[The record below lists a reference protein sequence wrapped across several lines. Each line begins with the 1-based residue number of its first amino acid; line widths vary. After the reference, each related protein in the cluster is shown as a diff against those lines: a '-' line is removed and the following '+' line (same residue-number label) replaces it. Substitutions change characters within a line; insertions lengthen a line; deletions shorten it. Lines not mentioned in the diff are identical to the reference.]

1 MLGKVEICGVNT
13 TKLPTLTAAETDA
26 LLHRAKDGDAAAR
39 EKLVEGN
46 LRLVLSVIQ
55 RFSGRGENAD
65 DLFQVGCVGLLK
77 AIDNFDTSQNVRFS
91 TYGVPMII
99 GEIRRY
105 LRDNSSIRVSRSM
118 RDTAYR
124 VLQAREKLQREQQ
137 REPTVEQIARELG
150 IRREEVVFAMDAVC
164 DPVSLFEPIYSDGGD
179 AVCVMDQVR
188 DTKNTDEDWLEQI
201 ALKEAMAR
209 LSERERQILA
219 LRYSDGKTQM
229 SMSEV
234 YASNVNSVV
243 SINVSAT
250 TNYFGQTVQTAA
262 SGTGFFITE
271 DGYILT
277 NHHVISDASSVK
289 VTLYNGETYDAK
301 VIGSDEDYDIAVLKI
316 DVTGA
321 TPVVLGD
328 SSKVAIGESVAAVG
342 NPLGELTFSMSE
354 GIVSCVN
361 RAINVDGTPFN
372 MIQVDCSINPGNSG
386 GPLFNSYGEVIGIVS
401 AKYSSYSNTTVE
413 GIGFAIPI
421 NDVVSLVKDIMTNGY
436 VTNKAYMGIT
446 PQTMTAQMAQQYR
459 YDVTEG
465 VFVCSVDP
473 DSAADKAGLKLGDV
487 ITKMDDTDITSY
499 EDLVAA
505 KKSYSAGD
513 TVTLTVY
520 REGKTIEVEL
530 TFDAAPETTET
541 SSSDQST
548 DNSYNGNGG
557 YGNGGNGYYSNP
569 WDFFN
574 NFFGYGG

>member
-1 MLGKVEICGVNT
+1 M
-13 TKLPTLTAAETDA
+13 
-26 LLHRAKDGDAAAR
+26 
-39 EKLVEGN
+39 
-46 LRLVLSVIQ
+46 
-55 RFSGRGENAD
+55 
-65 DLFQVGCVGLLK
+65 
-77 AIDNFDTSQNVRFS
+77 
-91 TYGVPMII
+91 
-99 GEIRRY
+99 
-105 LRDNSSIRVSRSM
+105 
-118 RDTAYR
+118 
-124 VLQAREKLQREQQ
+124 
-137 REPTVEQIARELG
+137 
-150 IRREEVVFAMDAVC
+150 
-164 DPVSLFEPIYSDGGD
+164 
-179 AVCVMDQVR
+179 
-188 DTKNTDEDWLEQI
+188 
-201 ALKEAMAR
+201 
-209 LSERERQILA
+209 
-219 LRYSDGKTQM
+219 
-229 SMSEV
+229 
-234 YASNVNSVV
+234 
-243 SINVSAT
+243 
-250 TNYFGQTVQTAA
+250 
-262 SGTGFFITE
+262 
-271 DGYILT
+271 
-277 NHHVISDASSVK
+277 K

-421 NDVVSLVKDIMTNGY
+421 NDVLSLVEDIMTNGY
-436 VTNKAYMGIT
+436 VTSKAYMGIT
-446 PQTMTAQMAQQYR
+446 PQNMTAQMAQQYR

-487 ITKMDDTDITSY
+487 ITKMDDKTISSY

-520 REGKTIEVEL
+520 RGGETIEVPL
-530 TFDAAPETTET
+530 TFDAVPESAET
-541 SSSDQST
+541 NNSDQST
-548 DNSYNGNGG
+548 DNSYNGNGYYNDG
-557 YGNGGNGYYSNP
+557 SNGSYSNP

>member
-1 MLGKVEICGVNT
+1 MYEDENNLYHYSYRKG
-13 TKLPTLTAAETDA
+13 
-26 LLHRAKDGDAAAR
+26 DG
-39 EKLVEGN
+39 
-46 LRLVLSVIQ
+46 S
-55 RFSGRGENAD
+55 
-65 DLFQVGCVGLLK
+65 
-77 AIDNFDTSQNVRFS
+77 DT
-91 TYGVPMII
+91 I
-99 GEIRRY
+99 
-105 LRDNSSIRVSRSM
+105 
-118 RDTAYR
+118 
-124 VLQAREKLQREQQ
+124 
-137 REPTVEQIARELG
+137 
-150 IRREEVVFAMDAVC
+150 
-164 DPVSLFEPIYSDGGD
+164 
-179 AVCVMDQVR
+179 
-188 DTKNTDEDWLEQI
+188 DTKNYAEDAWEKAQDGANGKKKKGRFPGKLV
-201 ALKEAMAR
+201 A
-209 LSERERQILA
+209 LA
-219 LRYSDGKTQM
+219 LVCALVGGFVGAGVSAAAKVNHTSIQISDREVAQVQTLKVDGSKQM
-229 SMSEV
+229 TMSEV

-250 TNYFGQTVQTAA
+250 STNYFGQTVQTAA

-277 NHHVISDASSVK
+277 NHHVVDGASSVS
-289 VTLYNGETYDAK
+289 VTLYNGESYDAK
-301 VIGSDEDYDIAVLKI
+301 VIGSDEDYDIAVIKI

-328 SSKVAIGESVAAVG
+328 SSKLAIGESVAAVG
-342 NPLGELTFSMSE
+342 NPLGELTFSMTE

-372 MIQVDCSINPGNSG
+372 MIQIDCSINPGNSG
-386 GPLFNSYGEVIGIVS
+386 GPLFNSYGEVVGIVS

-473 DSAADKAGLKLGDV
+473 DSAAAKAGLKLGDV
-487 ITKMDDTDITSY
+487 ITKMDDKDIASY

-520 REGKTIEVEL
+520 REGKTIEVPL
-530 TFDAAPETTET
+530 TFDAVPESAET
-541 SSSDQST
+541 SNSDQST
-548 DNSYNGNGG
+548 DNSYNGNGYYNDG
-557 YGNGGNGYYSNP
+557 SNGYYSNP

>member
-1 MLGKVEICGVNT
+1 M
-13 TKLPTLTAAETDA
+13 
-26 LLHRAKDGDAAAR
+26 
-39 EKLVEGN
+39 
-46 LRLVLSVIQ
+46 
-55 RFSGRGENAD
+55 
-65 DLFQVGCVGLLK
+65 
-77 AIDNFDTSQNVRFS
+77 
-91 TYGVPMII
+91 
-99 GEIRRY
+99 
-105 LRDNSSIRVSRSM
+105 
-118 RDTAYR
+118 
-124 VLQAREKLQREQQ
+124 
-137 REPTVEQIARELG
+137 
-150 IRREEVVFAMDAVC
+150 
-164 DPVSLFEPIYSDGGD
+164 
-179 AVCVMDQVR
+179 
-188 DTKNTDEDWLEQI
+188 
-201 ALKEAMAR
+201 
-209 LSERERQILA
+209 
-219 LRYSDGKTQM
+219 
-229 SMSEV
+229 
-234 YASNVNSVV
+234 
-243 SINVSAT
+243 
-250 TNYFGQTVQTAA
+250 
-262 SGTGFFITE
+262 
-271 DGYILT
+271 
-277 NHHVISDASSVK
+277 
-289 VTLYNGETYDAK
+289 
-301 VIGSDEDYDIAVLKI
+301 
-316 DVTGA
+316 TGA

-473 DSAADKAGLKLGDV
+473 DSAAAKAGLKLGDV

-530 TFDAAPETTET
+530 TFDAVPESAET
-541 SSSDQST
+541 NNSDQST

-574 NFFGYGG
+574 NFFGYNG

>member
-1 MLGKVEICGVNT
+1 MYEDENNLYHYSYRKG
-13 TKLPTLTAAETDA
+13 
-26 LLHRAKDGDAAAR
+26 DG
-39 EKLVEGN
+39 
-46 LRLVLSVIQ
+46 S
-55 RFSGRGENAD
+55 
-65 DLFQVGCVGLLK
+65 
-77 AIDNFDTSQNVRFS
+77 DT
-91 TYGVPMII
+91 I
-99 GEIRRY
+99 
-105 LRDNSSIRVSRSM
+105 
-118 RDTAYR
+118 
-124 VLQAREKLQREQQ
+124 
-137 REPTVEQIARELG
+137 
-150 IRREEVVFAMDAVC
+150 
-164 DPVSLFEPIYSDGGD
+164 
-179 AVCVMDQVR
+179 
-188 DTKNTDEDWLEQI
+188 DTKNYAE
-201 ALKEAMAR
+201 EAWEKAQDGANGKKKKGR
-209 LSERERQILA
+209 FPGKLVALA
-219 LRYSDGKTQM
+219 LVCALVGGFVGAGVSAAAKVNHTGIQVSDREVAQVQTLKVDGSKQM
-229 SMSEV
+229 TMSEV

-277 NHHVISDASSVK
+277 NHHVVEGASSVE
-289 VTLYNGETYDAK
+289 VTLYSGESYDAK
-301 VIGSDEDYDIAVLKI
+301 VIGSDKDYDIAVLKI

-321 TPVVLGD
+321 TPVVLGN
-328 SSKVAIGESVAAVG
+328 SSKLAIGESVAAVG
-342 NPLGELTFSMSE
+342 NPLGELTFSMST
-354 GIVSCVN
+354 GVVSCVN

-436 VTNKAYMGIT
+436 VTSKAYMGIT
-446 PQTMTAQMAQQYR
+446 PQNMTAQMAQQYR

-473 DSAADKAGLKLGDV
+473 DSAAAKAGLKLGDV
-487 ITKMDDTDITSY
+487 ITKMDDKDIASY

-557 YGNGGNGYYSNP
+557 YGNGGYGNGGYGNGGNGYYSNP

>member
-1 MLGKVEICGVNT
+1 MYNDENNLYHYTYRKDGTEPGQRYDAKQPSVDEQINSYRQQQAKQAQGEQQAQSQDNVQPQSQPTGYGPAGGQQPQHKSAKSCVGMKVASLALVCALLGGLVGGGTAYLVSNRSNSDTTEVNVSNRKPTEIQVKTVDGKN
-13 TKLPTLTAAETDA
+13 PMTDA
-26 LLHRAKDGDAAAR
+26 
-39 EKLVEGN
+39 
-46 LRLVLSVIQ
+46 
-55 RFSGRGENAD
+55 
-65 DLFQVGCVGLLK
+65 
-77 AIDNFDTSQNVRFS
+77 
-91 TYGVPMII
+91 
-99 GEIRRY
+99 
-105 LRDNSSIRVSRSM
+105 
-118 RDTAYR
+118 
-124 VLQAREKLQREQQ
+124 
-137 REPTVEQIARELG
+137 EL
-150 IRREEVVFAMDAVC
+150 
-164 DPVSLFEPIYSDGGD
+164 
-179 AVCVMDQVR
+179 
-188 DTKNTDEDWLEQI
+188 
-201 ALKEAMAR
+201 
-209 LSERERQILA
+209 
-219 LRYSDGKTQM
+219 
-229 SMSEV
+229 
-234 YASNVNSVV
+234 YATNVNSVV

-250 TNYFGQTVQTAA
+250 TNYFGQQVETAA

-277 NHHVISDASSVK
+277 NHHVVSGASSVS
-289 VTLYNGETYDAK
+289 VTLYNGESYDAK

-328 SSKVAIGESVAAVG
+328 SSKLAIGESVAAVG

-386 GPLFNSYGEVIGIVS
+386 GPLFNSYGEVVGIVS

-436 VTNKAYMGIT
+436 VTTKAYMGIT
-446 PQTMTAQMAQQYR
+446 PQNMTAQMAQQYR

-473 DSAADKAGLKLGDV
+473 DSAAAKAGLKLGDV
-487 ITKMDDTDITSY
+487 ITKMDDKDIASY

-530 TFDAAPETTET
+530 TFDAVPESAET
-541 SSSDQST
+541 SNSDQST

>member
-1 MLGKVEICGVNT
+1 MYEDENNLYHYSYRK
-13 TKLPTLTAAETDA
+13 
-26 LLHRAKDGDAAAR
+26 GD
-39 EKLVEGN
+39 EQN
-46 LRLVLSVIQ
+46 P
-55 RFSGRGENAD
+55 NA
-65 DLFQVGCVGLLK
+65 
-77 AIDNFDTSQNVRFS
+77 
-91 TYGVPMII
+91 
-99 GEIRRY
+99 
-105 LRDNSSIRVSRSM
+105 
-118 RDTAYR
+118 
-124 VLQAREKLQREQQ
+124 
-137 REPTVEQIARELG
+137 
-150 IRREEVVFAMDAVC
+150 
-164 DPVSLFEPIYSDGGD
+164 PI
-179 AVCVMDQVR
+179 
-188 DTKNTDEDWLEQI
+188 DTKNYAEDPWD
-201 ALKEAMAR
+201 KNPGGSPKKKGGSG
-209 LSERERQILA
+209 LSGKIVALA
-219 LRYSDGKTQM
+219 LVCALVGGFIGAGVSGATTKVNKTSVQVSDREVAQVQTVKVDGKTQM

-459 YDVTEG
+459 GEAENRVKIQLVLEAIRKAENIEPTAEDIDEQSAKQAKRAGQEVEAFKANLTDEHKAYLSDLAAIQK
-465 VFVCSVDP
+465 VCDLM
-473 DSAADKAGLKLGDV
+473 KAGATVVDKKPEEAAETAEE
-487 ITKMDDTDITSY
+487 TK
-499 EDLVAA
+499 
-505 KKSYSAGD
+505 
-513 TVTLTVY
+513 
-520 REGKTIEVEL
+520 
-530 TFDAAPETTET
+530 TEE
-541 SSSDQST
+541 
-548 DNSYNGNGG
+548 
-557 YGNGGNGYYSNP
+557 
-569 WDFFN
+569 
-574 NFFGYGG
+574 

>member
-1 MLGKVEICGVNT
+1 MYEDENNLYHYSYRKGNEYDPNVPIDSTNYADEPSDQNRGSGSGKKKG
-13 TKLPTLTAAETDA
+13 AAKIVA
-26 LLHRAKDGDAAAR
+26 LALVCALVGGLVGAGASSAAAKVSHTSIQISDR
-39 EKLVEGN
+39 EV
-46 LRLVLSVIQ
+46 
-55 RFSGRGENAD
+55 A
-65 DLFQVGCVGLLK
+65 QV
-77 AIDNFDTSQNVRFS
+77 Q
-91 TYGVPMII
+91 
-99 GEIRRY
+99 
-105 LRDNSSIRVSRSM
+105 
-118 RDTAYR
+118 
-124 VLQAREKLQREQQ
+124 
-137 REPTVEQIARELG
+137 TVK
-150 IRREEVVFAMDAVC
+150 V
-164 DPVSLFEPIYSDGGD
+164 
-179 AVCVMDQVR
+179 
-188 DTKNTDEDWLEQI
+188 
-201 ALKEAMAR
+201 
-209 LSERERQILA
+209 
-219 LRYSDGKTQM
+219 DGKTQM
-229 SMSEV
+229 TMPEV

-289 VTLYNGETYDAK
+289 VTLYNGETYDAT

-473 DSAADKAGLKLGDV
+473 DSAAAKAGLRLGDV
-487 ITKMDDTDITSY
+487 ITKMDDKTISSY

-520 REGKTIEVEL
+520 REGKTIEVPL
-530 TFDAAPETTET
+530 TFDAVPETAET
-541 SSSDQST
+541 NNSDQST

-557 YGNGGNGYYSNP
+557 YGNGGNDYYSNP

>member
-1 MLGKVEICGVNT
+1 M
-13 TKLPTLTAAETDA
+13 
-26 LLHRAKDGDAAAR
+26 
-39 EKLVEGN
+39 
-46 LRLVLSVIQ
+46 
-55 RFSGRGENAD
+55 
-65 DLFQVGCVGLLK
+65 
-77 AIDNFDTSQNVRFS
+77 
-91 TYGVPMII
+91 
-99 GEIRRY
+99 
-105 LRDNSSIRVSRSM
+105 
-118 RDTAYR
+118 
-124 VLQAREKLQREQQ
+124 
-137 REPTVEQIARELG
+137 
-150 IRREEVVFAMDAVC
+150 
-164 DPVSLFEPIYSDGGD
+164 
-179 AVCVMDQVR
+179 
-188 DTKNTDEDWLEQI
+188 
-201 ALKEAMAR
+201 
-209 LSERERQILA
+209 
-219 LRYSDGKTQM
+219 
-229 SMSEV
+229 
-234 YASNVNSVV
+234 
-243 SINVSAT
+243 
-250 TNYFGQTVQTAA
+250 
-262 SGTGFFITE
+262 
-271 DGYILT
+271 
-277 NHHVISDASSVK
+277 K

-487 ITKMDDTDITSY
+487 ITKMDDKDIASY

-505 KKSYSAGD
+505 KKAYTAGD

-520 REGKTIEVEL
+520 RGGETIEVPL
-530 TFDAAPETTET
+530 TFDAVPESAET
-541 SSSDQST
+541 NNSDQST
-548 DNSYNGNGG
+548 DNSYNGNGGYGNGG

-574 NFFGYGG
+574 NFFGYNG

>member
-1 MLGKVEICGVNT
+1 MYEDENNLYHYSYRK
-13 TKLPTLTAAETDA
+13 
-26 LLHRAKDGDAAAR
+26 GD
-39 EKLVEGN
+39 EQN
-46 LRLVLSVIQ
+46 P
-55 RFSGRGENAD
+55 NA
-65 DLFQVGCVGLLK
+65 
-77 AIDNFDTSQNVRFS
+77 
-91 TYGVPMII
+91 
-99 GEIRRY
+99 
-105 LRDNSSIRVSRSM
+105 
-118 RDTAYR
+118 
-124 VLQAREKLQREQQ
+124 
-137 REPTVEQIARELG
+137 
-150 IRREEVVFAMDAVC
+150 
-164 DPVSLFEPIYSDGGD
+164 PI
-179 AVCVMDQVR
+179 
-188 DTKNTDEDWLEQI
+188 DTKNYAEDPWD
-201 ALKEAMAR
+201 KNPGGSPKKKGGSG
-209 LSERERQILA
+209 LSGKIVALA
-219 LRYSDGKTQM
+219 LVCALVGGFIGAGVSGAAKVNHTSIQVSDREVAQVQTVKVDGKTQM

-250 TNYFGQTVQTAA
+250 TNYFGQSVQTAA
-262 SGTGFFITE
+262 SGTGFFITQ

-277 NHHVISDASSVK
+277 NHHVISGASTVK
-289 VTLYNGETYDAK
+289 VTLYNGETYDAT

-421 NDVVSLVKDIMTNGY
+421 NDVVAMVEDIMTDGY
-436 VTNKAYMGIT
+436 VTDKAYMGFV
-446 PQTMTAQMAQQYR
+446 PQNMTAQMAQQYR

-473 DSAADKAGLKLGDV
+473 DSAAAKAGLKLGDV
-487 ITKMDDTDITSY
+487 ITKIDDTTISDMT
-499 EDLVAA
+499 DLNAA
-505 KKSYSAGD
+505 KKSYRAGD
-513 TVTLTVY
+513 TVTLTIY

-557 YGNGGNGYYSNP
+557 YGNGGYGNGGNGYYSNP